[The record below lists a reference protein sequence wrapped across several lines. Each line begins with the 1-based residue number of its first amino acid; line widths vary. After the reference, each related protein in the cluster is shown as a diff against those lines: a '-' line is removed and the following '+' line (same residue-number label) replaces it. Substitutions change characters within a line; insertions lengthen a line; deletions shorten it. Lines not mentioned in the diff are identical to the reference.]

1 MTVWEID
8 PDFSVFLCLVSPSP
22 HPAQSLENAV
32 RGFCDIINYA
42 GTSNEWS
49 CDLGCLLESLIN

>member
-8 PDFSVFLCLVSPSP
+8 PVFPVFLCLAVFFLL
-22 HPAQSLENAV
+22 QSQENAV
-32 RGFCDIINYA
+32 RGLHGIINYA

-49 CDLGCLLESLIN
+49 YDLGCLLERLIN

>member
-8 PDFSVFLCLVSPSP
+8 PDFSVFLCLVPP
-22 HPAQSLENAV
+22 PTQSLENAV
-32 RGFCDIINYA
+32 RGFRDIINYA

-49 CDLGCLLESLIN
+49 YDLGCLLERLIN